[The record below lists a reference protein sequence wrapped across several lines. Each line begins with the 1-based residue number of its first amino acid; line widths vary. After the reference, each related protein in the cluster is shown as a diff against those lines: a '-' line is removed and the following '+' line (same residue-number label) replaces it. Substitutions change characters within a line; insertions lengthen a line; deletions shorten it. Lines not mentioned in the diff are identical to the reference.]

1 MNETLFNSPGVLVL
15 LGVGV
20 FGGILTAVIFKRIKI
35 PQVLGYMAAGI
46 ILGSSGFHIIKPADI
61 VKLAPVNLFCL
72 AVIGFLVG
80 GEIKFETMKKY
91 GKQFTAILLGEGLLS
106 FILVTSAITGIVYL
120 ISGSLAIS
128 FATGVVFGA
137 IASATD
143 PASTIAVLWEYRSAG
158 ILTTTLTAIVALDDA
173 LAMTLY
179 GLGSGFAELFGQG
192 HANIGIQILH
202 VGIEL
207 FGSLALGIVIGL
219 IIASILKRS
228 SSLDA
233 TTASAIGLLMVATGI
248 ADFYSLDVILV
259 SMAAGITVA
268 NRYSNRYESLS
279 GRFKAFSTIIYVLF
293 FVFVGARLRLQAMP
307 IWLWA
312 IIGAYVVTRSFGK
325 IFGTWIGC
333 RISGASKVVSRYG
346 GIGLLAQGGVAVGL
360 SIMAAQKLEGIEI
373 AAGLPLGDVIIFA
386 ITTTTFIV
394 QIIGPAMVKMA
405 AKKAGELNRNILAE
419 DIAASMHISDVPLLT
434 HIKINIS
441 APLRKVLAKF
451 SQSSTDIIPVVDDQ
465 NVVEGIIGL
474 KELRDLMFQ
483 DATWDW
489 LIAGDITSK
498 PKALLQ
504 SNQSLQDVLST
515 MEQLDVTNLLVVDKD
530 LSLRGIVSKA
540 MIKST
545 IRNKLLNNQMQHV
558 N

>member
-35 PQVLGYMAAGI
+35 PQVLGYMAAGL
-46 ILGSSGFHIIKPADI
+46 ILGSSGFHIIKSADI

-106 FILVTSAITGIVYL
+106 FILVTSAISGIVYL
-120 ISGSLAIS
+120 ISGSIAIS
-128 FATGVVFGA
+128 FAAGVVFGA

-143 PASTIAVLWEYRSAG
+143 PASTIAVLWEYRSGG

-207 FGSLALGIVIGL
+207 FGSLALGIVVGL

-279 GRFKAFSTIIYVLF
+279 GRFKAFSTTIYVLF
-293 FVFVGARLRLQAMP
+293 FVFVGARLKLQAMP

-333 RISGASKVVSRYG
+333 RISGASNVVSRYG
-346 GIGLLAQGGVAVGL
+346 GMGLLAQGGVAVGL

-373 AAGLPLGDVIIFA
+373 TAGLPLGDVIIFA

-394 QIIGPAMVKMA
+394 QIIGPTMVKMA

-419 DIAASMHISDVPLLT
+419 DIAASMRISDVPLLT
-434 HIKINIS
+434 QFKANIS
-441 APLRKVLAKF
+441 MPVREVLAQF
-451 SQSSTDIIPVVDDQ
+451 SQSRADIIPVVD
-465 NVVEGIIGL
+465 NHNIVVGIIGL
-474 KELRDLMFQ
+474 DELRDLMFK
-483 DATWDW
+483 DVTWNW
-489 LIAGDITSK
+489 LIAEDITSN
-498 PKALLQ
+498 PKALIQ
-504 SNQSLQDVLST
+504 PSQSLKDVLST
-515 MEQLDVTNLLVVDKD
+515 MDQLDVPNLLVVDKGKR
-530 LSLRGIVSKA
+530 LKGIASRPV
-540 MIKST
+540 IRDT
-545 IRNKLLNNQMQHV
+545 IRNELVKKQMRQIP
-558 N
+558 